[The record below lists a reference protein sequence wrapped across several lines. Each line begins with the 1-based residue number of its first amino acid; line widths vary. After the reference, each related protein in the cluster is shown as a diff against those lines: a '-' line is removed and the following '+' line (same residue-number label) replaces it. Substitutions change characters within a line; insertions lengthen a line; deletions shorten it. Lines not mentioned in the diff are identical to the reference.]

1 MGGKG
6 NGKEELTP
14 PLVLLV
20 LCVLS
25 ILCKANSLKTQR
37 FVFTI
42 LIFGRNIRGDH
53 LNMLVIWES
62 RFECSLLMVMKM
74 TIKSE
79 APIMLFQRGSRPK
92 RTKTAVP

>member
-25 ILCKANSLKTQR
+25 ILCKANSLQTQR

-62 RFECSLLMVMKM
+62 RFAYLRHLN
-74 TIKSE
+74 
-79 APIMLFQRGSRPK
+79 
-92 RTKTAVP
+92 VPC